1 MMLALGCIADDITGA
16 SDLGLMLAANGMPT
30 TLFLG
35 VPNDTREVSTPAVVI
50 ALKIRTEPAEHAVRQ
65 ALAAAGWLR
74 ARASRQLFYK
84 YCSTFDSTAA
94 GNIGPVTDA
103 LLELTGSEHTV
114 LLPAFPANGRTVR
127 DGVLLVDGVP
137 LSESPMRNHP
147 LTPMTESFVPALMDA
162 QTAPRQTGSIGLETV
177 EAGSRAVANALEQ
190 QRSAGN
196 RYVCI
201 DAVTDEQLDEIAGA
215 ITDFEVIT
223 GGSGIG
229 GALPAALRR
238 KGVLDN
244 QAHRY
249 EIPALDGH
257 AAVIAGSCS
266 EATRRQVAEFA
277 PRAAAF
283 PLDPLSLSEDPHAA
297 TSLTERAVAASAEG
311 DVLVYSSVEPETLHR
326 AQARLG
332 VAESAELI
340 ERTLASIARALWNS
354 GVRKFVIAGGE
365 TSGAVASA
373 LGVDEFQ
380 IAREIDPGV
389 PWLVAERPE
398 PCCLTFKSGNFG
410 RPSFFSHALGL
421 LP

>member
-1 MMLALGCIADDITGA
+1 MLALGCIADDITGA

-35 VPNDTREVSTPAVVI
+35 VPDDARRVTTPAVVI
-50 ALKIRTEPAEHAVRQ
+50 ALKIRTEPAEHAVQ
-65 ALAAAGWLR
+65 EALAAADWLR
-74 ARASRQLFYK
+74 VQSARQLFYK
-84 YCSTFDSTAA
+84 YCSTFDSTPA
-94 GNIGPVTDA
+94 GNIGPVGDA
-103 LLELTGSEHTV
+103 LLRLTGSKLTV

-147 LTPMTESFVPALMDA
+147 LTPMTESFVPTLMDL
-162 QTAPRQTGSIGLETV
+162 QTAPGQTGSVTLETV
-177 EAGSRAVANALEQ
+177 EAGARAVAAALEQ
-190 QRSAGN
+190 QRLEGK

-201 DAVTDEQLDEIAGA
+201 DAETDEQLDVVAEAVV
-215 ITDFEVIT
+215 DFEVVT

-229 GALPAALRR
+229 GALPLALRR
-238 KGVLDN
+238 KGVLKSET
-244 QAHRY
+244 HRY
-249 EIPALDGH
+249 DIPVLDGH

-277 PRAAAF
+277 PRATAL
-283 PLDPLSLSEDPHAA
+283 PLDPLLLCEDAGASLA
-297 TSLTERAVAASAEG
+297 ERAVAASATG
-311 DVLVYSSVEPETLHR
+311 DVLVYSSVEPDALCR
-326 AQARLG
+326 AQAELG
-332 VAESAELI
+332 VAESAALI
-340 ERTLASIARALWNS
+340 ERTLASIAKALWNS

-365 TSGAVASA
+365 TSGAVARA
-373 LGVDEFQ
+373 LGVDELQ

-398 PCCLTFKSGNFG
+398 PCCLAFKSGNFG